1 MSVAEEFISDQPNQ
15 LKTILKKLHNLIIS
29 SSPYIEYRLV
39 YGIPFYYG
47 KKRIFYI
54 NPQKQSVDLGFCEG
68 YLLSENPVLKTKN
81 RKQVKTIGFKS
92 IDEIQEDIVL
102 PIIHEAILIDQLHKK
117 R

>member
-1 MSVAEEFISDQPNQ
+1 MSPAEEFMLDQAHE
-15 LKTILKKLHNLIIS
+15 LKPILKKLHSLILS
-29 SSPYIEYRLV
+29 SSPKVADRLV

-47 KKRIFYI
+47 NKRIFYI
-54 NPQKQSVDLGFCEG
+54 NPQKKSVELGFCEG
-68 YLLSENPVLKTKN
+68 HLLSANRILKTKD

-92 IDEIQEDIVL
+92 IDEIQEDILL